1 MDYNQSTIIQLL
13 NWSTQLDNANLAQP
27 ITKQCFVLF
36 SLWCKKIALA
46 IKEKHSSKTWSAQ
59 RVWIISSQIM
69 INITGSPLYEELLGI
84 ICHSSLI

>member
-13 NWSTQLDNANLAQP
+13 NWSTQLDNATLAQP

-46 IKEKHSSKTWSAQ
+46 IKEKT
-59 RVWIISSQIM
+59 
-69 INITGSPLYEELLGI
+69 LE
-84 ICHSSLI
+84 